1 MSTRWSLCDSWE
13 IARRCRGKKYRDN
26 TDPGGDHG
34 GRGRCLRRTSPA
46 RNDEVQIIGGTAE
59 GLGLQRQNRA
69 STGDTNR
76 PSSSLPPAVASPAVS
91 PHCDDSVFPL
101 KMIQVC
107 LGKDSSAVEKI

>member
-1 MSTRWSLCDSWE
+1 MSTRWSFCDSWE
-13 IARRCRGKKYRDN
+13 IARRCRGKKNRDS

-34 GRGRCLRRTSPA
+34 GRGRCLRWTSLA
-46 RNDEVQIIGGTAE
+46 NNDEVQIIGGSAE

-76 PSSSLPPAVASPAVS
+76 SSSSLPPAVSP
-91 PHCDDSVFPL
+91 PCDDSIFPL
-101 KMIQVC
+101 KTIQAC